1 MSGISYSMPRFQA
14 IDMYGRPM
22 VGATLHTYQNKTTT
36 PAPTWRDK
44 DQTAYN
50 TNPVILD
57 ARGEAVIWLDP
68 GQVYTFV
75 LKGSFGEV
83 AWTQDDVAGA
93 ATYADL
99 SVEVGQRIA
108 MHNHDPDAHPEL
120 SAFISSEAD
129 RAEAAADA
137 ATVNSKI
144 YPTIQDGL
152 NAVQNGE
159 FFLVVGQN
167 ANEASRLYRRV
178 DATNA
183 SLEKI
188 YPTLDAIKSLKGLRQ
203 IKYVGQYDGSRL
215 YAEGEAVKHNNSYY
229 YAHGLERTY
238 IQQIKNPLF
247 NAVGGTARYGW
258 TGAGI
263 TPIAWGDGKYELSM
277 LGEKAPG
284 ALIIA
289 QTVTHNVPAQKN
301 QVWSASIEVENKST
315 ADVYIRMGILVTG
328 SETFWGSNTLVPAGG
343 KVAVKQEDR
352 VFFADNTSAAR
363 IVVHNGTGQSIPA
376 GAALVFRKPVLNIG
390 PTALDYFDGSTA
402 GTIDAEYSWEGV
414 VNNSVSVKTVLS
426 VPSLLGAPGVDDR
439 WMKYVD
445 DVDATNPEM
454 PMHEFIPIKIEKGTQ
469 QIPSFYTLDRTV
481 GFNVGSSNLN
491 QTFDDG
497 ETWELLHAFAGS
509 QTDSVRQLENGELFV
524 TTSNSTGASAWVSSG
539 FASGGP
545 VIFTKTLDAHSKFIK
560 WPSAW
565 SIFDDGN
572 LIAMIDYGGK
582 AGMEYAG
589 EIVPDG
595 QNARFAYLSLDF
607 GKTWKTI
614 FDLNKWV
621 VDNGYGTPDDDGV
634 LQGRGVHCHGIAYDK
649 WWNRLWI
656 TFGDNTTVASINSI
670 GGTCYSDNFGE
681 QWKAANWGK
690 DSRSLS
696 PTNSYHQL
704 VGIWPMPE
712 CILFGTDSAPN
723 GVHRIERSQG
733 KYPAGEYTINIGYAY
748 SDETM
753 LTHLC
758 QSITQS
764 KHLQN
769 QPAVFGF
776 GAEGY
781 ARKSFIVA
789 TYDGFDF
796 RLLWESE
803 QPNAAGR
810 GLRTV
815 CGPTRMGNMV
825 VKEIDTVSGAS
836 VISQLKGPFPV
847 Y

>member
-1 MSGISYSMPRFQA
+1 M
-14 IDMYGRPM
+14 
-22 VGATLHTYQNKTTT
+22 TTYKTGNPIGSASPKDLYDNSQN
-36 PAPTWRDK
+36 
-44 DQTAYN
+44 
-50 TNPVILD
+50 LD
-57 ARGEAVIWLDP
+57 AAVNSQESTWADRLGVVRPTLKSAVDP
-68 GQVYTFV
+68 TGLV
-75 LKGSFGEV
+75 
-83 AWTQDDVAGA
+83 QDAVDAAG
-93 ATYADL
+93 
-99 SVEVGQRIA
+99 
-108 MHNHDPDAHPEL
+108 
-120 SAFISSEAD
+120 

-137 ATVNSKI
+137 ATVNSTVH
-144 YPTIQDGL
+144 PTIQAGL
-152 NAVQNGE
+152 DAVQDGDY
-159 FFLVVGQN
+159 FLVIGQN
-167 ANEASRLYRRV
+167 SSEASRLHRRV

-183 SLEKI
+183 TLEKI
-188 YPTLDAIKSLKGLRQ
+188 YPTLEAIRNSQGLKQ
-203 IKYVGQYDGSRL
+203 IKYTGAYDPDRT
-215 YAEGEAVKHNNSYY
+215 YQEDEAVKFNDDYY
-229 YAHGLERTY
+229 YAHNLTATY
-238 IQQIKNPLF
+238 KNQVKNPRF
-247 NAVGGTARYGW
+247 NAVGGSVRYGW
-258 TGAGI
+258 SGAGI
-263 TPIAWGDGKYELSM
+263 TPIAFGDGKYELSM
-277 LGEKAPG
+277 LGDKPAG
-284 ALIIA
+284 ALIIT
-289 QTVTHNVPAQKN
+289 QTTAHNVPAQKN
-301 QVWSASIEVENKST
+301 QVWSASIEVENKSA
-315 ADVYIRMGILVTG
+315 ADIYVRLGILVTG
-328 SETFWGSNTLVPAGG
+328 SETFFGSNTLVPAGS
-343 KVAVKQEDR
+343 KVVVKQEGR

-363 IVVHNGTGQSIPA
+363 ILVHNGTGQIIPA
-376 GAALVFRKPVLNIG
+376 GAVLVFRKPMLNIG
-390 PTALDYFDGSTA
+390 QTALDYFDGFTA
-402 GTIDAEYSWEGV
+402 GTSNIEYSWEGEP
-414 VNNSVSVKTVLS
+414 NNSLSVKTALS
-426 VPSLLGAPGVDDR
+426 APSKIPPPDTDGR
-439 WMKYVD
+439 WIRYVG
-445 DVDATNPEM
+445 DVEATNNPEM
-454 PMHEFIPIKIEKGTQ
+454 PMHTFVPVKVEKSTQ
-469 QIPSFYTLDRTV
+469 QIPSYYTLDRTI

-497 ETWELLHAFAGS
+497 ETWELLHQFAGS

-524 TTSNSTGASAWVSSG
+524 TTSNSAGASAWVSSG
-539 FASGGP
+539 FASGGS
-545 VIFTKTLDAHSKFIK
+545 VTFTKTLDAHSKFIK
-560 WPSAW
+560 WPGAW

-572 LIAMIDYGGK
+572 LVAMIDYGGK

-670 GGTCYSDNFGE
+670 GGTCYSDNFGG

-690 DSRSLS
+690 DSRPSS

-733 KYPAGEYTINIGYAY
+733 KYPTGEYTINIGYAY
-748 SDETM
+748 SDEPM

-764 KHLQN
+764 KHLLN

-825 VKEIDTVSGAS
+825 VKEIDIVSGAS
-836 VISQLKGPFPV
+836 VITQLMGPFPV